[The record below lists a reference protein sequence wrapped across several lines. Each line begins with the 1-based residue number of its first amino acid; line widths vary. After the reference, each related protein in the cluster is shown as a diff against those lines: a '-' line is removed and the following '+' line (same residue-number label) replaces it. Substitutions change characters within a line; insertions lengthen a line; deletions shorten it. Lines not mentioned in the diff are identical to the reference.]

1 MNSRAKQSGMALL
14 VSLIMLLLVTIIAI
28 TAAQQS
34 TLQARMAANSQQQNI
49 AFQTSESGI
58 SAWLASYAAN
68 PRIAVI
74 RVTPTGETKTPY
86 TATAALPSN
95 CSTVIEAYSLNAGGD
110 TFQYAC
116 FDIQSDAKSCADT
129 GCDTATNPAR
139 ARHFQGHLV
148 RY

>member
-14 VSLIMLLLVTIIAI
+14 VSLIMLLLLTIIAI
-28 TAAQQS
+28 TAARQS
-34 TLQARMAANSQQQNI
+34 TLQAHMSANSQQQNI
-49 AFQTSESGI
+49 AFQSSESAI
-58 SAWLASYAAN
+58 QAWVADYTAN
-68 PRIAVI
+68 PRIATITVNKNLTTT
-74 RVTPTGETKTPY
+74 VLA

-95 CSTVIEAYSLNAGGD
+95 CATVIPAYSLNASGD

-116 FDIQSDAKSCADT
+116 FDIQSNAKACVDTACAD
-129 GCDTATNPAR
+129 ATNPAR